1 MSSHLTSNK
10 VKDDRE
16 FQWLLCLAN
25 ALTASQHQQPPEALR
40 TPGFP
45 GTTNRKFSQRKLKK
59 AFDLALKKL

>member
-1 MSSHLTSNK
+1 MPSHLKSNK

-16 FQWLLCLAN
+16 FQWLLCLAS

-40 TPGFP
+40 TPGFA
-45 GTTNRKFSQRKLKK
+45 GTANRKLSERKLKK